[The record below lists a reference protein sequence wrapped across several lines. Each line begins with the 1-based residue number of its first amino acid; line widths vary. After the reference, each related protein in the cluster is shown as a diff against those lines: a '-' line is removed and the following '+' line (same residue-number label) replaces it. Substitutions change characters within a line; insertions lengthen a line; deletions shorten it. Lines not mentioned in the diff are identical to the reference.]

1 MTDKEFD
8 GLIENRIQ
16 SIRTVLKSKQEE
28 YAIVSDRFHNFRVAA
43 RLENTT
49 PMKALLGMR
58 VKHEVSIRDLVDGN
72 MLLSEKL
79 IEEKI
84 GDSINY
90 LILLEG
96 LLKEKLYE
104 QNMD

>member
-1 MTDKEFD
+1 MDNNEFNKVV
-8 GLIENRIQ
+8 ENRIE
-16 SIRTVLKSKQEE
+16 SIRLVLGEKTAE
-28 YAIVSDRFHNFRVAA
+28 YATEGDRFHNFRVAA

-58 VKHEVSIRDLVDGN
+58 VKHEVSVRDLVYGDTV
-72 MLLSEKL
+72 LSKKI

-84 GDSINY
+84 GDNINY

-96 LLKEKLYE
+96 LLKEKLHE
-104 QNMD
+104 PTMD